1 MQEVRPASC
10 HGVPAMEPHF
20 SINGRAPVSERGL
33 SEAPGRGLDGGRGL
47 AAIVPA
53 SKQERGLELR

>member
-1 MQEVRPASC
+1 
-10 HGVPAMEPHF
+10 MEPHF
-20 SINGRAPVSERGL
+20 SMNSRAPASERGL
-33 SEAPGRGLDGGRGL
+33 PEAAGRGLDGGRGL